1 MSINVTLFAQMLV
14 FGLLVW
20 FTMSF
25 VWPLIRGVMEERE
38 KTISDGLAA
47 AEKGQDDLKQAGE
60 EAGKIVEEA
69 RNQARDI
76 LSKASSRANG
86 IVDEARSEG
95 EAEKRKR
102 LDSAESE
109 LEVEINRARDE
120 LRQQVATI
128 AIAGAEK
135 ILSREIDE
143 SAHRDL
149 LDRLALLL
157 RAGRSRS

>member
-25 VWPLIRGVMEERE
+25 VWPLIRGAMDERE
-38 KTISDGLAA
+38 KTIADGLAA
-47 AEKGQDDLKQAGE
+47 AEKGQGDLKQAGV
-60 EAGKIVEEA
+60 EAGKIIEEA
-69 RNQARDI
+69 RDQARDV
-76 LSKASSRANG
+76 LSKANARAND
-86 IVDEARSEG
+86 IVEEARSEG
-95 EAEKRKR
+95 EVEKRKR
-102 LDSAESE
+102 LDSAQSE

-143 SAHRDL
+143 AAHKDL
-149 LDRLALLL
+149 LDRLAADL
-157 RAGRSRS
+157 

>member
-25 VWPLIRGVMEERE
+25 VWPLIRGAMEERE
-38 KTISDGLAA
+38 QTIADGLAA
-47 AEKGQDDLKQAGE
+47 AEKGQDDLKQAGT
-60 EAGKIVEEA
+60 EAGKIIGDA
-69 RNQARDI
+69 RDQARDI

-86 IVDEARSEG
+86 IVEEARSEG
-95 EAEKRKR
+95 ETEKRKR
-102 LDSAESE
+102 LDSARSE
-109 LEVEINRARDE
+109 LEVEINRARNE

-143 SAHRDL
+143 TDHRDL
-149 LDRLALLL
+149 LDRLAANL
-157 RAGRSRS
+157 